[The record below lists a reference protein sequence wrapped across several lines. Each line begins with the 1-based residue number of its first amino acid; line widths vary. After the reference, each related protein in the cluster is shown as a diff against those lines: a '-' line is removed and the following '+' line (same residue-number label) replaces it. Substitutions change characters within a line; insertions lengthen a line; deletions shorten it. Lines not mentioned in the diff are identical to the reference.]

1 MPDVADA
8 PPVTEEAGPS
18 AGAAIRKAASLPSRR
33 PSRLAIWFW
42 SLSAALIF
50 AVISVAAW
58 DFVSSLSARSAV
70 LGWAVTTLIAAL
82 LIVMLIVAVRE
93 VATFGRLSRI
103 DGLRRQADTVRTTND
118 LRQARTLMKQV
129 LRLYDGRKE
138 TRWDRRRVVESLDDV
153 LDAALLMEVLESE
166 LLGPLDQLASSEV
179 ETAARQVAIATA
191 ILPMAFAD
199 VAAALIANLRMIRR
213 VAEIYGGRSGFL
225 GSWRLTRAVLTHLAF
240 TGSLEV
246 AEDLL
251 GEALGGSLLGK
262 LSRRFGEGLMN
273 GALTVRVGVAA
284 MEVCRPMPFSARR
297 RPSVQGMVRNAMTGL
312 FAGKE
317 S

>member
-1 MPDVADA
+1 
-8 PPVTEEAGPS
+8 
-18 AGAAIRKAASLPSRR
+18 
-33 PSRLAIWFW
+33 
-42 SLSAALIF
+42 
-50 AVISVAAW
+50 
-58 DFVSSLSARSAV
+58 
-70 LGWAVTTLIAAL
+70 
-82 LIVMLIVAVRE
+82 MLILAVRE

-118 LRQARTLMKQV
+118 LRQARALMKQV

-138 TRWDRRRVVESLDDV
+138 TRWDRRRLVESLDDV
-153 LDAALLMEVLESE
+153 LDAALLTEALESE

-273 GALTVRVGVAA
+273 GVLTVRVGVAA

-297 RPSVQGMVRNAMTGL
+297 RPSVQGMARKRNDRPVCWQGEL
-312 FAGKE
+312 NSIHDLHPGPRLSGFLPNAGSAPVAAPGRDSALAEVPGDNPPK
-317 S
+317 SLWTSGTRKPRSAPSAAAPAR